1 MTEPADDRTEDVATR
16 GAVPPEARTTAQ
28 TETAS
33 VRRSPRY
40 SVFFVFG
47 AGVGILVALILT
59 FVFDGTAEKSPTTQ
73 VLYST
78 SQVFGFLCLVFI
90 PVGIAIGGVVAL
102 IFDRSLARRTREVRI
117 AHEHVEVTHSDDV

>member
-1 MTEPADDRTEDVATR
+1 MTEPAGDRTESAAAR
-16 GAVPPEARTTAQ
+16 GAHESVARTTAQ
-28 TETAS
+28 TETAR

-40 SVFFVFG
+40 GVFFVLG
-47 AGVGILVALILT
+47 AGVGILAALILT

-90 PVGIAIGGVVAL
+90 PVGMALGGVVAL
-102 IFDRSLARRTREVRI
+102 IFDRSFARRTHEVRI
-117 AHEHVEVTHSDDV
+117 EHEHVEIAHPDDE